1 MVMTKGRYF
10 VLGLFPLAVSASLL
24 WNHNTAVAAN
34 APVATASAPGALPP
48 GGAGYPAPADPY
60 PLEPD
65 DDIVNQLVLTNAEPR
80 DVIGVLEKL
89 TGRTALVE
97 KLPTSIGKISI
108 DIQEPITRLEAI
120 SAVESVLSL
129 NGIAIVDMG
138 EKFLKAVDSKRA
150 ISQSPEIVDDS
161 LQIYEPN
168 QHICSKFFKLN
179 YLDANE
185 FNRLVKPIL
194 TPSVSNV
201 VVFTASNSLFI
212 TDTMANLRRVENLV
226 ERTDTP
232 IKMIEEIKF
241 IPLNNVKASSVV
253 KKFDQLKRG
262 ALKKY
267 LSNMTIDCDDS
278 SNQLIIITPPANLSI
293 IENIAKQLDN
303 KCELLL
309 RSEVMRIKHGDA
321 KKITEIVSKIVKE
334 QRSRIEKENKMA
346 FERQQAQMTAQGA
359 LANALAQAASGS
371 RSNQQIS
378 NSYSEFISSQQVPG
392 EIGEEQTAQ
401 FSANL
406 TLEADERSNSIIVY
420 GTASD
425 LQQIRNLINNLDV
438 LLDQVRIEVIVA
450 QVTYTEGQQSG
461 LDSFGVDFNRV
472 NGTKNGGTTT
482 AKTGSTSGS
491 AGSTSDDGTGTGA
504 VAGTIAAGA
513 KTLHEINFNLAH
525 ANKGTFTG
533 SLRNF
538 SLDAVFK
545 VAQSDTNVKI
555 LSTPTLVTTHNRKAN
570 FKIGEKRPFL
580 DSSTKSDSKDA
591 QERIQIKYENVGLE
605 LKVTPLIGNNG
616 IIQMEIEQRISQ
628 KTENAKIASLEC
640 PVITDKEI
648 NSFVSVANGDVI
660 VLAGF
665 KERKTDT
672 MRGKLFLIGDIP
684 LIGDLLS
691 PRKREELTTELIIF
705 IKPTIILRPQD
716 EAAYLDQQ
724 VARTSIKEDIDYYKK
739 TGGDLLPSKPFPHTT
754 LEDPTKGFF
763 PEKESPQGPGSHRQP
778 HKGVPETEP
787 IIEETLPVIE
797 QPSQKANPPQE
808 KQNSKKTRRQRRH
821 AASNTREKSKKTS
834 RDSSKSKTNQH
845 SRRGR
850 HHEESANKGKT
861 VSKSPAESERGA
873 DNSRKRSRGRRSEH
887 VHSQS
892 KVQTSTQKKLDAGMS
907 KARGRRSNRRAQ

>member
-1 MVMTKGRYF
+1 MTKGRYF

-24 WNHNTAVAAN
+24 WYQSAAI
-34 APVATASAPGALPP
+34 AESVPATTQAPGGLQ
-48 GGAGYPAPADPY
+48 GTTDPY
-60 PLEPD
+60 PD
-65 DDIVNQLVLTNAEPR
+65 DEMVNQLVLTNAEAR

-108 DIQEPITRLEAI
+108 EIQEPISRLEAI

-150 ISQSPEIVDDS
+150 ISQSPEIVDES
-161 LQIYEPN
+161 LQVYEPN

-185 FNRLVKPIL
+185 FNRLLKPIL

-201 VVFTASNSLFI
+201 VVFAASNSLFI

-232 IKMIEEIKF
+232 IKMIEEVKF
-241 IPLNNVKASSVV
+241 IPMNNVKASSVV

-278 SNQLIIITPPANLSI
+278 SNQLIIITPPANLSL

-309 RSEVMRIKHGDA
+309 RSEVIRIKHGDA
-321 KKITEIVSKIVKE
+321 KKISDIVSKIVKE

-346 FERQQAQMTAQGA
+346 FERRQAQLTAQGSM
-359 LANALAQAASGS
+359 ANALAQAASGS

-378 NSYSEFISSQQVPG
+378 NSYSEFISSQHVPD

-406 TLEADERSNSIIVY
+406 TLEADERSNSIIAY

-461 LDSFGVDFNRV
+461 LSNFGIDFNTN
-472 NGTKNGGTTT
+472 NGTTGPTSTTGKAGST
-482 AKTGSTSGS
+482 TGSTDGGSSGGDS
-491 AGSTSDDGTGTGA
+491 GI
-504 VAGTIAAGA
+504 VAGTVAAGTKA
-513 KTLHEINFNLAH
+513 VQEIHYTLTH
-525 ANKGTFTG
+525 ATKDGSSFTG
-533 SLRNF
+533 NLRKF
-538 SLDAVFK
+538 SLNAIFRT
-545 VAQSDTNVKI
+545 AQTDSNVKI

-570 FKIGEKRPFL
+570 FKIGEKLPL
-580 DSSTKSDSKDA
+580 IDSSLKGDTKDS
-591 QERIQIKYENVGLE
+591 QERIQVRYENVGLE
-605 LKVTPLIGNNG
+605 LVVTPLIGNNG
-616 IIQMEIEQRISQ
+616 IIQMEIQQKLSQ
-628 KTENAKIASLEC
+628 KTGTEPVASMTC

-665 KERKTDT
+665 KERHTDAT
-672 MRGKLFLIGDIP
+672 RGKLFLLGDLP

-691 PRKREELTTELIIF
+691 PKTRTEKTTELVIF

-739 TGGDLLPSKPFPHTT
+739 TGGDLLPAKPFPHST
-754 LEDPTKGFF
+754 LADPTKGVL
-763 PEKESPQGPGSHRQP
+763 PDEPKGSTHDSRRKQHKPAVETTLSEEEQVTTEAPRKQENKRKHSKRHIHPKHTTEPKTKKHDKRNARKEHRKTQKPKKTENITNSHRRRHGERNVQATTPIKSETVQP
-778 HKGVPETEP
+778 
-787 IIEETLPVIE
+787 
-797 QPSQKANPPQE
+797 A
-808 KQNSKKTRRQRRH
+808 KQNR
-821 AASNTREKSKKTS
+821 
-834 RDSSKSKTNQH
+834 
-845 SRRGR
+845 
-850 HHEESANKGKT
+850 
-861 VSKSPAESERGA
+861 P
-873 DNSRKRSRGRRSEH
+873 KR
-887 VHSQS
+887 
-892 KVQTSTQKKLDAGMS
+892 
-907 KARGRRSNRRAQ
+907 NRR

>member
-1 MVMTKGRYF
+1 MTKGRYF

-48 GGAGYPAPADPY
+48 GGATGYPSPADPY

-321 KKITEIVSKIVKE
+321 KKISEIVSKIVKE

-450 QVTYTEGQQSG
+450 QVTYDEGQQSG
-461 LDSFGVDFNRV
+461 LEKFGIDFNK
-472 NGTKNGGTTT
+472 NNGGAVPAGVKNIQEIHYDLVHAT
-482 AKTGSTSGS
+482 KDGSTFSG
-491 AGSTSDDGTGTGA
+491 
-504 VAGTIAAGA
+504 
-513 KTLHEINFNLAH
+513 NLR
-525 ANKGTFTG
+525 K
-533 SLRNF
+533 F
-538 SLDAVFK
+538 SLESIFK
-545 VAQSDTNVKI
+545 VAQTDSNVKI

-580 DSSTKSDSKDA
+580 DSSTKSDSNDA
-591 QERIQIKYENVGLE
+591 KERIQIKYENVGLE

-616 IIQMEIEQRISQ
+616 IIQMEIEQRIS
-628 KTENAKIASLEC
+628 KDTGNVTVASLDC

-665 KERKTDT
+665 KERKTDAT
-672 MRGKLFLIGDIP
+672 RGKLFLLGDIP
-684 LIGDLLS
+684 LLGDLLS
-691 PRKREELTTELIIF
+691 PRSRKETTTELIVF

-724 VARTSIKEDIDYYKK
+724 IARTSIKEDIDHYKK
-739 TGGDLLPSKPFPHTT
+739 TGGDLLPSKPFPYTT
-754 LEDPTKGFF
+754 LEDPTEGFF
-763 PEKESPQGPGSHRQP
+763 PGKETPQGPGSHRQP
-778 HKGVPETEP
+778 HRGVPEAEP
-787 IIEETLPVIE
+787 VIEGTPPIIE
-797 QPSQKANPPQE
+797 QPSEKENPSQE
-808 KQNSKKTRRQRRH
+808 KQNSKKARRQRRH
-821 AASNTREKSKKTS
+821 TAPNAKEKSKKTS
-834 RDSSKSKTNQH
+834 GDSSKNHVSQRSH
-845 SRRGR
+845 RGR
-850 HHEESANKGKT
+850 HHVEPTNKGKT
-861 VSKSPAESERGA
+861 VSESSTKSKVGA
-873 DNSRKRSRGRRSEH
+873 GNSRKRSRGRRSEN
-887 VHSQS
+887 VHSQA
-892 KVQTSTQKKLDAGMS
+892 KVQTPIQKRLDTKTS
-907 KARGRRSNRRAQ
+907 RTHGRRSNRRAQ

>member
-1 MVMTKGRYF
+1 MTKGRYF

-24 WNHNTAVAAN
+24 WYQNAAI
-34 APVATASAPGALPP
+34 AESVPATTQAPGGLQ
-48 GGAGYPAPADPY
+48 GTTDPY
-60 PLEPD
+60 PD
-65 DDIVNQLVLTNAEPR
+65 DEMVNQLVLTNAEAR

-108 DIQEPITRLEAI
+108 EIQEPISRLEAI

-150 ISQSPEIVDDS
+150 ISQSPEIVDES
-161 LQIYEPN
+161 LQVYEPN

-185 FNRLVKPIL
+185 FNRLLKPIL

-201 VVFTASNSLFI
+201 VVFAASNSLFI

-232 IKMIEEIKF
+232 IKMIEEVKF
-241 IPLNNVKASSVV
+241 IPMNNVKASSVV

-262 ALKKY
+262 ALRKY

-278 SNQLIIITPPANLSI
+278 SNQLIIITPPANLSL

-309 RSEVMRIKHGDA
+309 RSEVIRIKHGDA
-321 KKITEIVSKIVKE
+321 KKISDIVSKIVNE

-346 FERQQAQMTAQGA
+346 FERRQAQLTAQGSM
-359 LANALAQAASGS
+359 ANALAQAASGS

-378 NSYSEFISSQQVPG
+378 NSYSEFISSQHVPD

-406 TLEADERSNSIIVY
+406 TLEADERSNSIIAY

-461 LDSFGVDFNRV
+461 LDSFGINFNRS
-472 NGTKNGGTTT
+472 NSGSGGGTTST
-482 AKTGSTSGS
+482 TGTTSGTNGNS
-491 AGSTSDDGTGTGA
+491 SGNGATDAVGGT
-504 VAGTIAAGA
+504 VAAAA
-513 KTLHEINFNLAH
+513 KMTHEINFNLAH
-525 ANKGTFTG
+525 ASKSTFAG

-538 SLDAVFK
+538 SLDAIFRT
-545 VAQSDTNVKI
+545 AQTDSNVKI

-570 FKIGEKRPFL
+570 FKIGEKLPL
-580 DSSTKSDSKDA
+580 VDSSLKGDTKDS
-591 QERIQIKYENVGLE
+591 QERIQVRYENVGLE
-605 LKVTPLIGNNG
+605 LVVTPLIGNNG
-616 IIQMEIEQRISQ
+616 IIQMEIQQKLSQRTG
-628 KTENAKIASLEC
+628 TEPVASMTC
-640 PVITDKEI
+640 PIITDKEI

-665 KERKTDT
+665 KERHTDAT
-672 MRGKLFLIGDIP
+672 RGKLFLLGDLP

-691 PRKREELTTELIIF
+691 PKTRTEKTTELVIF

-724 VARTSIKEDIDYYKK
+724 IARTSIKEDIDYYKK
-739 TGGDLLPSKPFPHTT
+739 TGGDLLPAKPFPHSTF
-754 LEDPTKGFF
+754 EDPTKGVL
-763 PEKESPQGPGSHRQP
+763 PEKDHGNERGSRRNQHKPAVEATLTEEEATSEAPRKQENKRKHGRRHIHPKQNTEPKTKHQDKRNTRKERRQTQKPKKTGNTTNSHRRRHGNRNVQATTP
-778 HKGVPETEP
+778 IKSETVKP
-787 IIEETLPVIE
+787 
-797 QPSQKANPPQE
+797 A
-808 KQNSKKTRRQRRH
+808 KQNR
-821 AASNTREKSKKTS
+821 
-834 RDSSKSKTNQH
+834 
-845 SRRGR
+845 
-850 HHEESANKGKT
+850 
-861 VSKSPAESERGA
+861 P
-873 DNSRKRSRGRRSEH
+873 KR
-887 VHSQS
+887 
-892 KVQTSTQKKLDAGMS
+892 
-907 KARGRRSNRRAQ
+907 NRR

>member
-1 MVMTKGRYF
+1 MTKGRYF

-24 WNHNTAVAAN
+24 WYQSAAI
-34 APVATASAPGALPP
+34 AESVPATTQAPGGLQ
-48 GGAGYPAPADPY
+48 GTTDPY
-60 PLEPD
+60 PD
-65 DDIVNQLVLTNAEPR
+65 DEMVNQLVLTNAEAR

-108 DIQEPITRLEAI
+108 EIQEPISRLEAI

-150 ISQSPEIVDDS
+150 ISQSPEIVDES
-161 LQIYEPN
+161 LQVYEPN

-185 FNRLVKPIL
+185 FNRLLKPIL

-201 VVFTASNSLFI
+201 VVFAASNSLFI

-232 IKMIEEIKF
+232 IKMIEEVKF
-241 IPLNNVKASSVV
+241 IPMNNVKASSVV

-278 SNQLIIITPPANLSI
+278 SNQLIIITPPANLSL

-309 RSEVMRIKHGDA
+309 RSEVIRIKHGDA
-321 KKITEIVSKIVKE
+321 KKISDIVSKIVKE

-346 FERQQAQMTAQGA
+346 FERRQAQLTAQGSM
-359 LANALAQAASGS
+359 ANALAQAASGS

-378 NSYSEFISSQQVPG
+378 NSYSEFISSQHVPD

-406 TLEADERSNSIIVY
+406 TLEADERSNSIIAY

-461 LDSFGVDFNRV
+461 LDSFGIDFNRANSV
-472 NGTKNGGTTT
+472 KGGSTTSTAGT
-482 AKTGSTSGS
+482 TSGS
-491 AGSTSDDGTGTGA
+491 GSSDGSSSSGTTDILGGT
-504 VAGTIAAGA
+504 VAAAA
-513 KTLHEINFNLAH
+513 KMTHEINFNLTH
-525 ANKGTFTG
+525 ASKSTFTG

-538 SLDAVFK
+538 SLDSVFK
-545 VAQSDTNVKI
+545 TAKTDTNVKI

-570 FKIGEKRPFL
+570 FKIGEKLPL
-580 DSSTKSDSKDA
+580 VDSSLKGDTKDS
-591 QERIQIKYENVGLE
+591 QERIQVRYENVGLE
-605 LKVTPLIGNNG
+605 LVVTPLIGNNG
-616 IIQMEIEQRISQ
+616 IIQMEIQQKLSQ
-628 KTENAKIASLEC
+628 KTGNEPVASMTC
-640 PVITDKEI
+640 PIITDKEI

-665 KERKTDT
+665 KERKTDAT
-672 MRGKLFLIGDIP
+672 RGKLFLLGDLPI
-684 LIGDLLS
+684 IGDLLS
-691 PRKREELTTELIIF
+691 PKSRQEATTELVIF

-739 TGGDLLPSKPFPHTT
+739 TGGDLLPAKPFPHST
-754 LEDPTKGFF
+754 LGDPTKGVL
-763 PEKESPQGPGSHRQP
+763 PEKDHGNDRGSRRNQ
-778 HKGVPETEP
+778 HKPAVETTLSEEEQVTTEAPRKHENKRKHGRRHIHPKHTTEP
-787 IIEETLPVIE
+787 
-797 QPSQKANPPQE
+797 
-808 KQNSKKTRRQRRH
+808 KT
-821 AASNTREKSKKTS
+821 
-834 RDSSKSKTNQH
+834 
-845 SRRGR
+845 
-850 HHEESANKGKT
+850 
-861 VSKSPAESERGA
+861 
-873 DNSRKRSRGRRSEH
+873 
-887 VHSQS
+887 
-892 KVQTSTQKKLDAGMS
+892 KKLD
-907 KARGRRSNRRAQ
+907 KRNARKEHRKTQKPKRTENITNSHRRRHGERNVQATTPIKSETVQPAKQNRPKRNRR